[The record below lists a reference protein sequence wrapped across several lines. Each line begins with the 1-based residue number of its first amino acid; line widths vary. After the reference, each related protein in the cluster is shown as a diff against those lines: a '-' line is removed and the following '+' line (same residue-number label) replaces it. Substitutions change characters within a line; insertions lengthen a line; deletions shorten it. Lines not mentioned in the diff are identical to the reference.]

1 MTDASCCPG
10 IDHLVVLGADLRE
23 GADWCRRT
31 LGVDPAKGGE
41 HPLMGTHNRLLN
53 LSSPAHPRSY
63 LEIIAIKPGAA
74 SARPMGA
81 RRWFDM
87 DDPALHAQMARSGP
101 QLIHWVACVP
111 DIAASHAALA
121 ARGVERG
128 EVITAS
134 RPTSL
139 GLLEWRITVREDGQ
153 RLMDGCLPT
162 LIEWG
167 DRHPCHGLP
176 DSGVQLQSLRLLHP
190 QAAALADACAGAG
203 LRHVP
208 VEWAAA
214 PRLAATLHTPLGP
227 VCIASHPTEC
237 HP

>member
-1 MTDASCCPG
+1 MTDAS
-10 IDHLVVLGADLRE
+10 IDHLVVWASDLRE

-31 LGVDPAKGGE
+31 LGVDPAQGGE
-41 HPLMGTHNRLLN
+41 HPLMGTHNLLLD

-63 LEIIAIKPGAA
+63 LEIIAIKSRAI

-81 RRWFDM
+81 KRWFDM
-87 DDPALHAQMARSGP
+87 DDPALRAQVARGGP
-101 QLIHWVACVP
+101 RLIHWVARVP

-128 EVITAS
+128 EIITAS
-134 RPTSL
+134 RPSPL
-139 GLLEWRITVREDGQ
+139 GLLEWRITVREDGR

-167 DRHPCHGLP
+167 ERHPCQGLP
-176 DSGVQLQSLRLLHP
+176 DSGVQLRSLRLQHP
-190 QAAALADACAGAG
+190 QADALAHACADAG
-203 LRHVP
+203 LRQLP
-208 VEWAAA
+208 VERAGA

-227 VCIASHPTEC
+227 VDIASQPPE
-237 HP
+237 